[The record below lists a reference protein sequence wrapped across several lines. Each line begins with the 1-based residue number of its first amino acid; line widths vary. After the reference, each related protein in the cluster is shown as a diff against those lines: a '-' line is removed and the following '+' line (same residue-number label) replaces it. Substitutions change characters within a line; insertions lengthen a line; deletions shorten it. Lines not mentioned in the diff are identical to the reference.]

1 MYKIIIYI
9 SSCKE
14 MQYNIDNLPTSSVII
29 VFHNE
34 AWSTLMR
41 TVMSVLLRSP
51 PQLLEQVV
59 CYSIC

>member
-1 MYKIIIYI
+1 MIFDI
-9 SSCKE
+9 E
-14 MQYNIDNLPTSSVII
+14 NLPTATVII

-51 PQLLEQVV
+51 EALLKQVTINIQN
-59 CYSIC
+59 C